1 MLGEPGARRG
11 SDGATRRFLLRELA
25 LAGGGA
31 VLAACGGIGQPAAGP
46 GGSAKAEPVELE
58 MWTGTHPPHQDNWVT
73 LLNIWQQKQP
83 EVKVTAMQQPDQG
96 TKIQAAVAAGT
107 VPDMQQ
113 NLNQLTGMARGW
125 FAPTD
130 DIFKLAKVDPRK
142 DFLASATE
150 AWAFKGKLWGVPLED
165 GANFVGFTVRHDL
178 LAKAGVKMPTG
189 QDVPFATWDALYD
202 FAKRAVIRGPTPE
215 TSLPAWTSGLG
226 QMDTVLCAAFLESGL
241 KYFDPDKN
249 KWTINQPG
257 GVDIIK
263 KLFFDPAQTLGIED
277 PAVSAIG
284 ATLSLR
290 QGKTSMTWY
299 GTGAKS
305 EAITAKEEAAPFI
318 ETYIS
323 PPFKGT
329 ARTPVAEGGWG
340 VMVMKDSKKR
350 DKATPFMTW
359 LAQDPQV
366 GAIWNGQLAC
376 RSAPRPGQLDGYKDC
391 QGPEWEGSQR
401 IMRLQKSRPS
411 KFIGWESGGTTVGRV
426 AMGPVLK
433 DLREGKTTP
442 GAAAALIEEQLNLKL
457 EQLVS
462 DLGPLR

>member
-1 MLGEPGARRG
+1 
-11 SDGATRRFLLRELA
+11 
-25 LAGGGA
+25 
-31 VLAACGGIGQPAAGP
+31 
-46 GGSAKAEPVELE
+46 
-58 MWTGTHPPHQDNWVT
+58 MWTGTHPPHQDNWT
-73 LLNIWQQKQP
+73 KLLPLWQQKQP
-83 EVKVTAMQQPDQG
+83 QVKVTAMQQPDQG

-125 FAPTD
+125 FAPMD
-130 DIFKLAKVDPRK
+130 DVYRAAKIDPRK

-178 LAKAGVKMPTG
+178 LGKAGVKMP
-189 QDVPFATWDALYD
+189 DAADKDMPFATWDALYD
-202 FAKRAVIRGPTPE
+202 FARRAVVRGPTPE
-215 TSLPAWTSGLG
+215 ASVPAWTSALG
-226 QMDTVLCAAFLESGL
+226 QLDTVLCAAILESGL
-241 KYFDPDKN
+241 KYFDPDRGR
-249 KWTINQPG
+249 WTVNQPG
-257 GVDIIK
+257 VVDVIK
-263 KLFFDPAQTLGIED
+263 KLFYDPAQTLGIED
-277 PAVSAIG
+277 PAVSNLG

-290 QGKTSMTWY
+290 QGKTAMTWY

-329 ARTPVAEGGWG
+329 ARMPVAEGGWG

-350 DKATPFMTW
+350 DQAAPFMTW

-366 GAIWNGQLAC
+366 GAIWNGMLAC
-376 RSAPRPGQLDGYKDC
+376 RSAPRPGQLDGFKDC

-401 IMRLQKSRPS
+401 ILRLQKSRPS
-411 KFIGWESGGTTVGRV
+411 RFIGWESGGTSVGRA
-426 AMGPVLK
+426 AMAPVLK
-433 DLREGKTTP
+433 ELREGRTTP
-442 GAAAALIEEQLNLKL
+442 GAAAALMEEQLNLKL
-457 EQLVS
+457 QQLTS